1 VTPGDRRVADDTATT
16 DQGGVHAERGRD
28 PGTPDRGAPGG
39 QAASLTAPSKV
50 AALLRRHGL
59 TPDRGFSQNFLV
71 DAAVLSAVVDAA
83 AIGPEDTVFEVGP
96 GLGVLTR
103 ALAARARRV
112 VSVEL
117 DRRLLDVLSETLQ
130 GLANV
135 EVVQGDAARFDYAAL
150 EPGALLV
157 ANLPYSVATAVVAR
171 ALESDRFVRLVF
183 LVQREVADRLT
194 ASPGTPAY
202 GALTLF
208 VQHFGRARSLRR
220 VAPGAFL
227 PPPKVTS
234 AVVRIDVRPD
244 AVPDPE
250 LFALVRTAFAHRR
263 KTLAKNLILA
273 GFEREP
279 VAAALARAGCD
290 PHVRA
295 EALDLAAFRRLRDEL
310 PERTDRR

>member
-1 VTPGDRRVADDTATT
+1 MTPGDRRVADDIATADET
-16 DQGGVHAERGRD
+16 GVHPEEERTSPAMGS
-28 PGTPDRGAPGG
+28 GVPGG
-39 QAASLTAPSKV
+39 GPASLTAPSQV

-71 DAAVLSAVVDAA
+71 DAAVLSAIVDAA

-117 DRRLLDVLSETLQ
+117 DRRLLAVLDETLL

-135 EVVQGDAARFDYAAL
+135 ELVQGDAARFDYAAL
-150 EPGALLV
+150 DPGALLV

-171 ALESDRFVRLVF
+171 ALESCRFVRLVF

-194 ASPGTPAY
+194 ATAGTPAY
-202 GALTLF
+202 GALTLL

-234 AVVRIDVRPD
+234 SVVRIDVHAD
-244 AVPDPE
+244 AVPDPG

-273 GFEREP
+273 GFERET
-279 VAAALARAGCD
+279 VAAALVQADCD
-290 PHVRA
+290 PRVRA
-295 EALDLAAFRRLRDEL
+295 EALGLADFRRLRDAL
-310 PERTDRR
+310 P